1 MNNLE
6 GQQIRQIPYTPTF
19 VQNAL
24 GEPLRSEQRINEF
37 FPRGLSRGDLLV
49 IFIAIVLFIPNA
61 SIVQATQGAGGA
73 TYIYWLIGTITFLLP
88 GALVAAQ
95 LYRFMPVDGSIYVW
109 THRAL
114 GPLFGFFAGFCAW
127 FPGVLVLLSTS
138 DSIVTLIQG
147 IGTQTSGTNANWL
160 DDPRLQGLVVVAVL
174 LLAGL
179 ISVFSLR
186 LIMKIARV
194 VIILYGVG
202 IFLVGMAGVVWL
214 LRGHPPAAPL
224 TSSTLGFSGQNLVL
238 YGVIVLA
245 LLGIEVPLN
254 MAGEEKQGNAAMLFL
269 RWGPLLVLIA
279 YLLGTFGVMAVV
291 PPGNAG
297 FSYSTLTAVT
307 RVFGAPAS
315 VLIGLFFISF
325 FFIATIIYNVAFARI
340 LFVSAL
346 DHRLPPSLAKV
357 NRFAAPYR
365 ATNVQVIIVIVIAIF
380 TFFVGPL
387 LYNIDSKTLSGQVY
401 NIAQATT
408 TVIWCISMI
417 FLFLDLPV
425 LLRRFRELFTEKRE
439 QLITA
444 PWVLYLACI
453 VGTLASLLGIWTTL
467 TQSWNTNLLS
477 NSEWALY
484 VGISALICLV
494 IGLIGSAYPRLL
506 GSLNEQTEAAREN
519 ARLYNELRLTYE
531 KLSEVDQ
538 LKDAFLTTASHELRT
553 PLTIVQ
559 GYLEL
564 LGEMQEADL
573 ETRQSFLNK
582 ARRACDELVLL
593 QANIM
598 DASRVQFDVVS
609 LVYTKIS
616 LKEIAASVIDL
627 FEPLILQQE
636 REVEL
641 CIDPD
646 IIVWADETRLKQ
658 ILRNLF
664 ANALRYSPEKSPIRI
679 TANIEPGKHMVRV
692 NVIDYGPGIPPD
704 KQEAIFDKFVRL
716 ERDMHGNT
724 RGSGLGLYITQQLVE
739 AMNGKITVKSSGTD
753 GEGSIFSFTIPLKK
767 VQTRPL

>member
-6 GQQIRQIPYTPTF
+6 EQQIRQIPYTPTF

-88 GALVAAQ
+88 GALVVAQ

-114 GPLFGFFAGFCAW
+114 GPLLGFFAGFCAW

-147 IGTQTSGTNANWL
+147 IGAQISGPNVNWL

-174 LLAGL
+174 VFAGL
-179 ISVFSLR
+179 VSLLSLS

-214 LRGHPPAAPL
+214 LSGHAPASPL

-291 PPGNAG
+291 PSANAG
-297 FSYSTLTAVT
+297 YGYSTLTAAT

-315 VLIGLFFISF
+315 VLVGLLFISF
-325 FFIATIIYNVAFARI
+325 FFIATIIYNIAFARI
-340 LFVSAL
+340 LLVSAL
-346 DHRLPPSLAKV
+346 DHRLPPALAKV
-357 NRFAAPYR
+357 NSFAAPYR
-365 ATNVQVIIVIVIAIF
+365 ATNVQVIIVIVIAVF

-387 LYNIDSKTLSGQVY
+387 LYNIDPKVLSGQVY
-401 NIAQATT
+401 NISQATT

-417 FLFLDLPV
+417 ILFLDLPV
-425 LLRRFRELFTEKRE
+425 LLRRFRALFAQKRE

-453 VGTLASLLGIWTTL
+453 VGALASLLGIWTTL
-467 TQSWNTNLLS
+467 TQSWNTKLLS

-484 VGISALICLV
+484 VGISALVCLV

-573 ETRQSFLNK
+573 ETRQTFLTK

-598 DASRVQFDVVS
+598 DASRVQFDVAS

-616 LKEIAASVIDL
+616 LREIAASIIDL

-641 CIDPD
+641 RIDPD
-646 IIVWADETRLKQ
+646 ITVWADETRLKQ

-679 TANIEPGKHMVRV
+679 TANIEPGKHMARV

-739 AMNGKITVKSSGTD
+739 AMNGKITVKSSGT
-753 GEGSIFSFTIPLKK
+753 GAEGSIFSFTVPLKK